1 MSFSATTD
9 APAPTVDRLP
19 CRARGFSLVE
29 LLVASTIGLMAMAA
43 LASLFATFGRTVS
56 QSQSLIDLNSRMRNA
71 AWTLRQDLQG
81 MTAPAK
87 SWARAEAN
95 AGYFEIVEGGTTTTA
110 ALIGDIDD
118 RLLLTTL
125 SLGNPFAGRL
135 DGNTN
140 FESPFAE
147 VVWFCEPSTQ
157 QFEGQTLYNLYRRQL
172 LISATPGAGSFQ
184 NGPTATTTVSRDD
197 SDLSFRTTAT
207 GQTANSLSDLTKSA
221 NRFWTV
227 VGATK
232 TLQGDRRG
240 EDLILSNVIAFDIRA
255 YPSSGTNYLD
265 QPFNTNYS
273 DGGTPTNTPFPLGI
287 EIRIRC
293 IEPSSRQIRQATV
306 VHAFDAQ

>member
-1 MSFSATTD
+1 
-9 APAPTVDRLP
+9 
-19 CRARGFSLVE
+19 
-29 LLVASTIGLMAMAA
+29 MAA

-56 QSQSLIDLNSRMRNA
+56 QSQSLIDMNARMRNA
-71 AWTLRQDLQG
+71 AWRLRQDLQG

-95 AGYFEIVEGGTTTTA
+95 AGYFEIVDGGSTTTA

-118 RLLLTTL
+118 RLMLTTL
-125 SLGNPFAGRL
+125 SLGNPFTGRL

-147 VVWFCEPSTQ
+147 VVWFCEASTQ

-172 LISATPGAGSFQ
+172 LISASPGAGSFQ
-184 NGPTATTTVSRDD
+184 NGATATTTISRDD
-197 SDLSFRTTAT
+197 SDLSFRTTAN
-207 GQTANSLSDLTKSA
+207 GQTANGLSDLTKAA

-227 VGATK
+227 VGGTK
-232 TLQGDRRG
+232 TLQGDRKG
-240 EDLILSNVIAFDIRA
+240 EDLILANVIAFDIKA
-255 YPSSGTNYLD
+255 CTSSTTGYVD
-265 QPFNTNYS
+265 QSANTNYV
-273 DGGTPTNTPFPLGI
+273 DGGTPTSTTFPLGI

-293 IEPSSRQIRQATV
+293 IEPSSRQLRQSTV